1 MALSKIRSRYVM
13 ANGVK
18 THYSE
23 SGGDGPVL
31 IALHGGGAGSSGAA
45 GMGACMQRLGDEF
58 RVIAPDGVGGFGL
71 TDTSAPTPHGLY
83 SRVSHLEDFVD
94 ALCIDKFT
102 VLGNSQGAWCAAE
115 YAIQNP
121 ERIEKIILVSSLTI
135 TGAFGIRQ
143 EPTDALRALEGYDWT
158 REGMKKLLQ
167 ALIIDEDR
175 ITDELIDER
184 QACAT
189 RPGAEKAFRTLSE
202 VIAAGRTDPLMRIR
216 NNMKEALPEL
226 TKTIPS
232 IFIWGDADTFA
243 LPESG
248 KQLEGMLPD
257 VKFHWVKGAGHQAQ
271 TDKPDECADII
282 RTFMRA

>member
-1 MALSKIRSRYVM
+1 MALSNVRSRYVV

-23 SGGDGPVL
+23 TGDDGPIL

-58 RVIAPDGVGGFGL
+58 RVLAPDGVGGFGL
-71 TDTSAPTPHGLY
+71 TDTSAPTPHGLH

-94 ALCIDKFT
+94 ALGIDKFT
-102 VLGNSQGAWCAAE
+102 ILGNSQGAWCAAQ
-115 YAIQNP
+115 YAALNP
-121 ERIEKIILVSSLTI
+121 ERIEKMILVSSMTI
-135 TGAFGIRQ
+135 TGAFRIKQ

-167 ALIIDEDR
+167 ALIIDQDR
-175 ITDELIDER
+175 ITDALIDER
-184 QACAT
+184 QASAT
-189 RPGAEKAFRTLSE
+189 RPGAEEAFKALGKA
-202 VIAAGRTDPLMRIR
+202 IAAGRDDPLMRIR
-216 NNMKEALPEL
+216 NNMKESLPEL
-226 TKTIPS
+226 TKIIPS

-248 KQLEGMLPD
+248 KTLEGMLPD
-257 VKFHWVKGAGHQAQ
+257 VKFHWVEGAGHQAQ

-282 RTFMRA
+282 RNFMRA